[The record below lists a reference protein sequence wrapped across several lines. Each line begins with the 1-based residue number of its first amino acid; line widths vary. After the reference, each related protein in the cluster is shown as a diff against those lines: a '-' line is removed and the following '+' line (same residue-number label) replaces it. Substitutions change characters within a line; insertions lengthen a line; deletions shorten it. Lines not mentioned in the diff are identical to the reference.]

1 MVPTAVERRTDLR
14 RGVACVAMVA
24 AGSVCTAVALR
35 RCAQRP
41 TGGVVTVLDQL
52 HESTRLDRLA
62 YTEFVKETG
71 GRLRLALIAAYGASV
86 GEDAT
91 ADALAYGWEHWD
103 RISRMQNPA
112 GYLYRVG
119 QTKARRGIFRPPP
132 NVPRPRPVNPT
143 PWVEPGLAGALD
155 KLTVRQRTVVM
166 LVHGFGWTISEVAE
180 LWDVR
185 FSTAKAHLDRG
196 MRKLREQ
203 LGVDDG

>member
-1 MVPTAVERRTDLR
+1 MGPTRAEPKSDLR
-14 RGVACVAMVA
+14 RDATCAAMA
-24 AGSVCTAVALR
+24 AMGGVCTVVALR
-35 RCAQRP
+35 RIGRP
-41 TGGVVTVLDQL
+41 DGTGVGTVAGQLLERAGVDG
-52 HESTRLDRLA
+52 LA
-62 YTEFVKETG
+62 YTDFVKEAG

-143 PWVEPGLAGALD
+143 PWVEPGLAGALE
-155 KLTVRQRTVVM
+155 KLTIRQRTVVM